1 VVFDDDREETV
12 MTRRKPCAAVLVWAA
27 AALAGCSGQPSADT
41 PRIEEKTFSLNPATI
56 PVRVGILDGQL
67 SELSVVQRVNVE
79 TGEVIYAPQMRGTL
93 KLKNDSSDESVR
105 LLDGEIEYLD
115 AAGGRI
121 ALANTRSDTS
131 FQFYS
136 YSSDRLD
143 PGAEVS
149 HSVDVPFP
157 AAALKDKTLKEIRLS
172 VTYLPAPYREESVKV
187 PVTVAVR

>member
-1 VVFDDDREETV
+1 MIRDKT
-12 MTRRKPCAAVLVWAA
+12 CAAVLVWAA
-27 AALAGCSGQPSADT
+27 AVLAGCSGQPSADT
-41 PRIEEKTFSLNPATI
+41 PRIEEKTFSLKPATI
-56 PVRVGILDGQL
+56 PVRVGVLDGQL
-67 SELSVVQRVNVE
+67 SELSVVQRVNPE
-79 TGEVIYAPQMRGTL
+79 TGEVVYAPQMRGSL
-93 KLKNDSSDESVR
+93 KLKNNSSDESVR
-105 LLDGEIEYLD
+105 LVEGEIEYLD

-121 ALANTRSDTS
+121 ALADTRSDSS

-149 HSVDVPFP
+149 KSVDVPFP
-157 AAALKDKTLKEIRLS
+157 AAALKDKALKEIRLS